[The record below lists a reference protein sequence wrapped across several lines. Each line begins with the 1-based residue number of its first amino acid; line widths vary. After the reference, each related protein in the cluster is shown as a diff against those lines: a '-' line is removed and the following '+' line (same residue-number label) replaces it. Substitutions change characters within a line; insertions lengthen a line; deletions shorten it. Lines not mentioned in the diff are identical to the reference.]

1 MLQVVKRFKD
11 GRVKDEQTG
20 RPLQQH
26 NKELVCV
33 SVPSN
38 YVGTQCNSAQGSE

>member
-20 RPLQQH
+20 RPLQQQ
-26 NKELVCV
+26 NEELV
-33 SVPSN
+33 SVPSI
-38 YVGTQCNSAQGSE
+38 YSVGT